1 MGKGTMSMLTSLS
14 RIVSCSSYVIIV
26 PLESPNFLAAAFLFI
41 LLFSAISPIILLY
54 PAVMAAPDTPP
65 KTSPSLLH
73 VVSLRQGFMMK
84 VLYEGFY
91 DFFLFHEEKI

>member
-1 MGKGTMSMLTSLS
+1 MQSH
-14 RIVSCSSYVIIV
+14 
-26 PLESPNFLAAAFLFI
+26 
-41 LLFSAISPIILLY
+41 
-54 PAVMAAPDTPP
+54 VMAVPDTPP
-65 KTSPSLLH
+65 KISPSLLH